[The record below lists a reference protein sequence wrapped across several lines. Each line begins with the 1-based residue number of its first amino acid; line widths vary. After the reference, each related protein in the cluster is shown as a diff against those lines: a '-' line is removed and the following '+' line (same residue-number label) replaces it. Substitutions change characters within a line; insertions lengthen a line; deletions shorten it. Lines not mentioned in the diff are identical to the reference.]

1 MSTQTYS
8 SKCSGAECAA
18 ERTVGWDY
26 INVAFGRFPIE
37 RADSNVISF
46 EQENLPFTSSPSW
59 KNRVP
64 RLL

>member
-46 EQENLPFTSSPSW
+46 EQENLPFTVSVNWVKYSH
-59 KNRVP
+59 
-64 RLL
+64 